1 MWWDTLNFFFDLQ
14 GQILSCKAGES
25 FQIHAG
31 EDVEVEGFDPLETL
45 LFGGQRPGDVGGHQ
59 LRIES
64 IYSHGLTKKQILR
77 WGGVWKKAGGF

>member
-1 MWWDTLNFFFDLQ
+1 MVGNPHFFLDLQ

-45 LFGGQRPGDVGGHQ
+45 LFGG
-59 LRIES
+59 
-64 IYSHGLTKKQILR
+64 
-77 WGGVWKKAGGF
+77 

>member
-1 MWWDTLNFFFDLQ
+1 MWCFFFQHERLGPNVVGNPHFFLDLQ

-45 LFGGQRPGDVGGHQ
+45 LFGG
-59 LRIES
+59 
-64 IYSHGLTKKQILR
+64 
-77 WGGVWKKAGGF
+77 